1 MQQLTIFMDIESSR
15 SYIDEL
21 YSTDGGKIVEALVT
35 LKNTVI
41 GSNRQ
46 KSSVIQQGIVPRL
59 LQLMADESLD
69 PNIRV
74 EATITIGSLAKGTAE
89 NVASLVEQGTATVL
103 VELLKTVPV
112 ESKLAEAVLC
122 ALRSVF
128 LYPPA
133 PVAALP
139 ADMMLLTRLTQ
150 IAREGSDLARGCVV
164 RVLSLWCTGTA
175 EQEALCAAGAC
186 GAAAALLH
194 SAPPR
199 ALPALDLL
207 AAMCFENAS
216 VSQQAMNTRYK
227 DRAIPELL
235 TYLVSRDKPLPVA
248 MGAARC
254 LTYMHRAGALTADDS
269 RVVFGALPCLARL
282 CTKEMP
288 EEIRATAAETLAYL
302 AEVDTSLQRLA
313 AISNH
318 LMSSLADIV
327 NCNSAAAKQGAFKCF
342 ASLGANDEDIRKR
355 IIETHGLMVHVVN
368 GMNNPEPAVRLAAVR
383 CLHSLSR
390 SVQQLR
396 TTFQDHAVWRPL
408 MQLLSDSP
416 GTELL
421 TVGSSTL
428 CNLLLEFSPAKEP
441 MLDQGAVEMLC
452 NLTKRPEAAL
462 RLNGIWALMNMAFQ
476 AEQKVKQRILSCL
489 GTEQMFR
496 LLSDADTRV
505 IMKTLGLLRNLLSTR
520 QHIDAIM
527 SEYSSQVM
535 QAVIVVLEGSYPAEV
550 KEQALCILGNI
561 GDGEKAKD
569 LIMANEDVLR
579 KLVDYLAHPESKL
592 QEAALFV
599 AGNLV
604 WRGEAGAAARQARL
618 AELGV
623 LRALQLLRQ
632 RKDHQLHDNTP
643 GEQAAG
649 NLVWRGEAGAAARQ
663 ARLAELGVLRALQL
677 LRQRKDHQLH
687 DNTPGEQAAGNLVWR
702 GEAGAAA
709 RQARLAE
716 LGVLRA
722 LQLLRQR
729 KDHQLH
735 DKCVPIHHYYYT
747 EHTRRAS
754 CRQPGV
760 ARRGGRRG
768 APGAARRARRAARAA
783 AAAPAQGPPAARQV
797 RTHPPLLLYRAH
809 PESKL
814 QATWCGAARRAPRRA
829 RRGSPSSAC
838 CARCSCCA
846 SARTTSCTTSAY
858 PSTTT
863 TIPSTPG
870 EQAAGNLVWR
880 GEAGAAAR
888 QARLA
893 ELGVLRALQLLRQRK
908 DHQLHDK
915 CVPIHH
921 YYYTEHTRRASCRQP
936 GVARRGGRRGA
947 PGAARRARRA
957 ARAAAAAPAQGPPAA
972 RQVRTHPP
980 LLLYR
985 AHPESK
991 LQATWCGAARRAP
1004 RRARRGSPSSAC
1016 CARCSC
1022 CASARTTSCT
1032 TSAYP
1037 STTTTIPS
1045 TPGEQA
1051 AGNLVWRGEAGAAAR
1066 QARLAELGVL
1076 RALQLL
1082 RQRKDHQLHD
1092 KCVPIHHYYYTEHTR
1107 RASCRQPGVARRGGR
1122 RGAPGAARR
1131 ARRAARAA
1139 AAAPAQGPPAAR
1151 QVRTHPPLLLYR
1163 AHPESKLQATWC
1175 GAARRAPR
1183 RARRGSPSSACC
1195 ARCSCCASARTT
1207 SCTTSAYPSTTT
1219 TIPSTPGEQAAG
1231 NLVWRG
1237 EAGAAARQARLAE
1250 LGVLRAL
1257 QLLRQRKDHQLHDK
1271 CVL

>member
-112 ESKLAEAVLC
+112 DSKLAEAVLC

-139 ADMMLLTRLTQ
+139 ADMRLLTRLTQ

-164 RVLSLWCTGTA
+164 RVLSLWCMGTA

-207 AAMCFENAS
+207 AAMCFENAN
-216 VSQQAMNTRYK
+216 VSQQAMNTRYNE
-227 DRAIPELL
+227 RAIPELL

-254 LTYMHRAGALTADDS
+254 LTYMHRACALTADDS
-269 RVVFGALPCLARL
+269 SICFGALPCLARL

-618 AELGV
+618 ASLGV
-623 LRALQLLRQ
+623 LRALQLLR
-632 RKDHQLHDNTP
+632 
-643 GEQAAG
+643 
-649 NLVWRGEAGAAARQ
+649 AR
-663 ARLAELGVLRALQL
+663 R
-677 LRQRKDHQLH
+677 
-687 DNTPGEQAAGNLVWR
+687 
-702 GEAGAAA
+702 
-709 RQARLAE
+709 
-716 LGVLRA
+716 
-722 LQLLRQR
+722 
-729 KDHQLH
+729 DHQLH
-735 DKCVPIHHYYYT
+735 DKVKT
-747 EHTRRAS
+747 AL
-754 CRQPGV
+754 
-760 ARRGGRRG
+760 
-768 APGAARRARRAARAA
+768 
-783 AAAPAQGPPAARQV
+783 AQFSDF
-797 RTHPPLLLYRAH
+797 T
-809 PESKL
+809 
-814 QATWCGAARRAPRRA
+814 
-829 RRGSPSSAC
+829 
-838 CARCSCCA
+838 
-846 SARTTSCTTSAY
+846 
-858 PSTTT
+858 
-863 TIPSTPG
+863 
-870 EQAAGNLVWR
+870 
-880 GEAGAAAR
+880 
-888 QARLA
+888 
-893 ELGVLRALQLLRQRK
+893 
-908 DHQLHDK
+908 
-915 CVPIHH
+915 
-921 YYYTEHTRRASCRQP
+921 
-936 GVARRGGRRGA
+936 
-947 PGAARRARRA
+947 
-957 ARAAAAAPAQGPPAA
+957 
-972 RQVRTHPP
+972 
-980 LLLYR
+980 
-985 AHPESK
+985 
-991 LQATWCGAARRAP
+991 
-1004 RRARRGSPSSAC
+1004 
-1016 CARCSC
+1016 
-1022 CASARTTSCT
+1022 
-1032 TSAYP
+1032 
-1037 STTTTIPS
+1037 
-1045 TPGEQA
+1045 
-1051 AGNLVWRGEAGAAAR
+1051 
-1066 QARLAELGVL
+1066 
-1076 RALQLL
+1076 
-1082 RQRKDHQLHD
+1082 
-1092 KCVPIHHYYYTEHTR
+1092 
-1107 RASCRQPGVARRGGR
+1107 
-1122 RGAPGAARR
+1122 
-1131 ARRAARAA
+1131 
-1139 AAAPAQGPPAAR
+1139 
-1151 QVRTHPPLLLYR
+1151 
-1163 AHPESKLQATWC
+1163 
-1175 GAARRAPR
+1175 
-1183 RARRGSPSSACC
+1183 
-1195 ARCSCCASARTT
+1195 
-1207 SCTTSAYPSTTT
+1207 
-1219 TIPSTPGEQAAG
+1219 
-1231 NLVWRG
+1231 
-1237 EAGAAARQARLAE
+1237 
-1250 LGVLRAL
+1250 
-1257 QLLRQRKDHQLHDK
+1257 
-1271 CVL
+1271 